1 MIRVTKPPRPDALLD
16 GADRTRADCAA
27 YDENAAAYSGG
38 MRRFD
43 FDRAIYG
50 HETVRTALRNAQHGK
65 CCYCENRSIAS
76 APLHV
81 EHYRPKGAVRQDR
94 KSRTLLPGYYWL
106 AYSWDNLHLCCQVCN
121 GNKSYLFPL
130 ADDAERARSH
140 RDDLARESPLLLEP
154 GGADDPR
161 AHIRF
166 RQERAVGLT
175 ETGRR
180 TIEVLDLNRQPLLE
194 DRLEQLKA
202 LRTLQDV
209 IQRLDADGLKPDV
222 TELRERARRELAR
235 APSPSA
241 IFSAM
246 AADFLRGHDAVSAEA
261 P

>member
-1 MIRVTKPPRPDALLD
+1 MIRVTKPPCPDVLRA

-38 MRRFD
+38 EIKFEFD
-43 FDRAIYG
+43 PNVYG
-50 HETVRTALRNAQHGK
+50 HKAVKTLLREAQHRK
-65 CCYCENRSIAS
+65 CCYCENQSVAS

-94 KSRTLLPGYYWL
+94 KSQTLLPGYYWL

-140 RDDLARESPLLLEP
+140 RDDIARERPLLLDP

-161 AHIRF
+161 EHIRF

-175 ETGRR
+175 EADAGRSRFSVSTGRSCARLGWDGWSKFGCGR
-180 TIEVLDLNRQPLLE
+180 T
-194 DRLEQLKA
+194 
-202 LRTLQDV
+202 
-209 IQRLDADGLKPDV
+209 
-222 TELRERARRELAR
+222 
-235 APSPSA
+235 
-241 IFSAM
+241 
-246 AADFLRGHDAVSAEA
+246 
-261 P
+261 